1 MKATVSQRLTPPWS
15 CRIRSGTLGL
25 LALLALN
32 GQLLGEGVFTVNIR
46 DTYVSQGDSEALI
59 GGIDVSLLSVL
70 DAVFT
75 LASGENAWRMLLT
88 LIAAFASHKLILD
101 ILLSTAIG
109 RRCFPPF
116 IHLPG

>member
-1 MKATVSQRLTPPWS
+1 MGNCSGKAF
-15 CRIRSGTLGL
+15 
-25 LALLALN
+25 
-32 GQLLGEGVFTVNIR
+32 FTVNIR

-59 GGIDVSLLSVL
+59 GGINVSLLSVL
-70 DAVFT
+70 DTVFT
-75 LASGENAWRMLLT
+75 LAPGENAWCMLLT